1 MYGDQK
7 TIFKLV
13 GRFNIQGGVI
23 KQALATDI
31 LCKNGLR
38 PFDHKN
44 HDIKDIGILVIS
56 EAEYN
61 KPSKFL
67 EPVRDSGGRLVK
79 KKWIEDLHFKR
90 TWLDPCGD
98 YLWEK
103 LGCVDDKDVS
113 GDDKYKWQDDDYE
126 QGDDD
131 DDESDDDDYEP
142 EDDDTDESEDDDYE
156 HGDDDDD
163 ASDIDES
170 GVDEPEAYDYEVDE
184 ETEKSYWKR
193 AYNEDSEDEDSEDE
207 DSEDEDSEDESYWKK
222 A

>member
-1 MYGDQK
+1 MHDYK
-7 TIFKLV
+7 ETIFKLV

-44 HDIKDIGILVIS
+44 HDIKDIGILIIS

-61 KPSKFL
+61 KPSEFL
-67 EPVRDSGGRLVK
+67 GPVRDSGGRLVK

-98 YLWEK
+98 YLWEE

-142 EDDDTDESEDDDYE
+142 EDDDTDESEADDYE
-156 HGDDDDD
+156 HGDDDD

-170 GVDEPEAYDYEVDE
+170 GVDEPETYDYEVDE
-184 ETEKSYWKR
+184 ELEESYWKR
-193 AYNEDSEDEDSEDE
+193 AYNEDSEDE
-207 DSEDEDSEDESYWKK
+207 SYWKK

>member
-61 KPSKFL
+61 KPSEFL

-90 TWLDPCGD
+90 TWLDTCGD

-113 GDDKYKWQDDDYE
+113 
-126 QGDDD
+126 
-131 DDESDDDDYEP
+131 
-142 EDDDTDESEDDDYE
+142 DDDTDESEDDDYE
-156 HGDDDDD
+156 HGDDDD

-184 ETEKSYWKR
+184 EPEESYWKR
-193 AYNEDSEDEDSEDE
+193 AYNEDSEDDDSEDEDSEDE